1 MKLLSS
7 FISFILSSLRVILSI
22 FSWLKLFSNKLS
34 SKLSSRSL
42 IEVFGIL
49 FLSYFSFCWN
59 KILSTILYLSKLF
72 EYNLENKNDNKLYN
86 EIQRE
91 NISAQ

>member
-49 FLSYFSFCWN
+49 FLSNFSFWWN